1 MFALFLPDG
10 IISYNKTPDKPLLPI
25 EIQKGMFFM
34 SEEYNTPDHAPLS
47 GKSIAALILGILSI
61 VFSISVLLGV
71 VLGIIGIVLALASRR
86 NSHMNLNAKIGLGLS
101 IAGLLCSALI
111 LVFVYIPLGNYFSN
125 DDVIDRIEEE
135 LDDPDDSDDSDSY
148 DSNHN
153 GDTEDHH
160 DSDHYDWLFPD
171 TPGNTGD
178 SYSDRLQDL

>member
-1 MFALFLPDG
+1 
-10 IISYNKTPDKPLLPI
+10 
-25 EIQKGMFFM
+25 M

-125 DDVIDRIEEE
+125 DDILDRIEEE
-135 LDDPDDSDDSDSY
+135 LDDSDSY
-148 DSNHN
+148 DNNHN
-153 GDTEDHH
+153 DDTEDHD

-171 TPGNTGD
+171 TPGNTGG
-178 SYSDRLQDL
+178 SYSDRLQEL